1 MTFDDEMLKAAAEEL
16 GDSLLSAAEELPQ
29 EEHTFSPEF
38 EKKMTHLIHKK
49 KFPWREVALATAA
62 ILALIAIVL
71 SASLSS
77 AVDVRAGD
85 DEFTNSVLM
94 GYARSGRTEECK
106 LENMPDYELSY
117 IPEGYTLEKVS
128 KMEGKTVYRYGCG
141 NQVSILFS
149 YVGVCENTDRMS
161 YNPYIKFVSVPFKNT
176 RAHLYLDETRYGTSL
191 IVWTDP
197 DTNIQFKIS
206 FRCSREELLR
216 LAYSVMEKEKN

>member
-85 DEFTNSVLM
+85 DEFTNSVLV
-94 GYARSGRTEECK
+94 GYARSGRAKECI
-106 LENMPDYELSY
+106 LEDLPDYELSY
-117 IPEGYTLEKVS
+117 IPEGYTLARERKNDEKVIC
-128 KMEGKTVYRYGCG
+128 RYGSG
-141 NQVSILFS
+141 RQVSLLFS
-149 YVGVCENTDRMS
+149 YVGSCENADTMS
-161 YNPYIKFVSVPFKNT
+161 YTPCVEYVSVPFKNT
-176 RAHLYLDETRYGTSL
+176 RAHLYLDETRYGTSS

-197 DTNIQFKIS
+197 DTNILFKIS

-216 LAYSVMEKEKN
+216 LAYSVREKEKN